1 MNKTLKLE
9 SKVEEILITKKRVR
23 IYNKNE
29 AIITSFKTIDY
40 VARARAVDKSI
51 TSLDTDL
58 SILNYLRL
66 LVALSTK
73 IILV

>member
-9 SKVEEILITKKRVR
+9 SKVEEMLITKKRVR

-29 AIITSFKTIDY
+29 AIIASFKTIDY